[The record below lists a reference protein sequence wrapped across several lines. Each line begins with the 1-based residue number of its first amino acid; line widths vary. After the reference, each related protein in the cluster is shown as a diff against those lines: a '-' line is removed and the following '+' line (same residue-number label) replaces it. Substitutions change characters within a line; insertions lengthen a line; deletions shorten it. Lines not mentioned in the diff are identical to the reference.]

1 MRGLFLL
8 MLLGLMGCGE
18 PVARQA
24 QDLSDAQIAPAKV
37 LAMGDSLMAWNR
49 AHGAS
54 ISDQVERLTG
64 APVIDRSIPGSVVMR
79 GLPGLN
85 IPKQFVRRDWDWV
98 ILNGGGNDLLL
109 GCGCSLCNRRL
120 DRMVSYS
127 GSAGAIPE
135 LVGQIRAT
143 GAQVIYVGYLRSPGR
158 GSPIEHCRNEGDML
172 EARIARMS
180 AGDPG
185 VHFVSIADLVPFGDL
200 SFHAADRI
208 HPSAKASAAIAGR
221 VAAIIMR

>member
-1 MRGLFLL
+1 
-8 MLLGLMGCGE
+8 
-18 PVARQA
+18 
-24 QDLSDAQIAPAKV
+24 
-37 LAMGDSLMAWNR
+37 
-49 AHGAS
+49 
-54 ISDQVERLTG
+54 
-64 APVIDRSIPGSVVMR
+64 
-79 GLPGLN
+79 
-85 IPKQFVRRDWDWV
+85 
-98 ILNGGGNDLLL
+98 
-109 GCGCSLCNRRL
+109 
-120 DRMVSYS
+120 
-127 GSAGAIPE
+127 
-135 LVGQIRAT
+135 
-143 GAQVIYVGYLRSPGR
+143 LRSPGR